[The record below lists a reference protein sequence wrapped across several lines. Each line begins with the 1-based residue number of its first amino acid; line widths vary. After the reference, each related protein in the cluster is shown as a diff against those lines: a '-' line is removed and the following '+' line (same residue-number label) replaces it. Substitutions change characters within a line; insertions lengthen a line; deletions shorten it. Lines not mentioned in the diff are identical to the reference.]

1 MPRPAFPLLAL
12 ALLAAAPA
20 AAQEVGGLRP
30 GAAPAYGL
38 GAPAPAYGLGAP
50 ARPGLGC
57 QLSQTTVAIGVNRAF
72 GAGSL
77 AGQRVGTVSPAQP
90 GCRPLVST
98 EIVAGVNL
106 GLGAGSTASQTVA
119 ASAPRGS
126 LATVTYARGVNLAA
140 GPASAAHQQILGQIF
155 P

>member
-30 GAAPAYGL
+30 G
-38 GAPAPAYGLGAP
+38 PAPAYGLGAP
-50 ARPGLGC
+50 ARPGFGC

-106 GLGAGSTASQTVA
+106 GLGAGSTASQAVA

>member
-1 MPRPAFPLLAL
+1 MPRPAFSLLAL

-30 GAAPAYGL
+30 GLAPV
-38 GAPAPAYGLGAP
+38 YGLGAP
-50 ARPGLGC
+50 ARPGFGC
-57 QLSQTTVAIGVNRAF
+57 QRSQTTVAIGVNRAF
-72 GAGSL
+72 GPGSL
-77 AGQRVGTVSPAQP
+77 AGQRTATTSPAQA

-126 LATVTYARGVNLAA
+126 LATITYARGVNLAA

>member
-20 AAQEVGGLRP
+20 AAQETGGIRP
-30 GAAPAYGL
+30 WPVPAYGL
-38 GAPAPAYGLGAP
+38 AAPQAPGF
-50 ARPGLGC
+50 GC

-72 GAGSL
+72 GPGSL
-77 AGQRVGTVSPAQP
+77 AGQRVGTVSPAPP

-126 LATVTYARGVNLAA
+126 LATITYARGVNLAI
-140 GPASAAHQQILGQIF
+140 GPASAAHQQVLGQIL

>member
-1 MPRPAFPLLAL
+1 MPRPTF
-12 ALLAAAPA
+12 LLAALVLLTAAPVS
-20 AAQEVGGLRP
+20 AQEMGGVRP
-30 GAAPAYGL
+30 WPVPAYGL
-38 GAPAPAYGLGAP
+38 AAPQAS
-50 ARPGLGC
+50 GLGC
-57 QLSQTTVAIGVNRAF
+57 QRSQTTVAIGVNRAF
-72 GAGSL
+72 GPGSQ
-77 AGQRVGTVSPAQP
+77 AGQRIAAASPAQP

-98 EIVAGVNL
+98 EIVAGINL

-126 LATVTYARGVNLAA
+126 LATITYARGVNLAT

>member
-30 GAAPAYGL
+30 G
-38 GAPAPAYGLGAP
+38 PAPVYGLGAP

-106 GLGAGSTASQTVA
+106 GLGAGSTAGQTVA

>member
-1 MPRPAFPLLAL
+1 MPRPAFSLLAL

-30 GAAPAYGL
+30 GLAPV
-38 GAPAPAYGLGAP
+38 YGLGAP
-50 ARPGLGC
+50 ARPGFGC
-57 QLSQTTVAIGVNRAF
+57 QRSQTTVAIGVNRAF
-72 GAGSL
+72 GPGSL
-77 AGQRVGTVSPAQP
+77 AGQRTATASPAQA

-126 LATVTYARGVNLAA
+126 LATITYARGVNLAA

>member
-1 MPRPAFPLLAL
+1 MPRPTFPLLAL

-30 GAAPAYGL
+30 G
-38 GAPAPAYGLGAP
+38 PAPAYGLGAP
-50 ARPGLGC
+50 ARPGFGC

-72 GAGSL
+72 GPGSL
-77 AGQRVGTVSPAQP
+77 AGQRIATAAPAQP

-106 GLGAGSTASQTVA
+106 GLGAGSTADQAVA

-126 LATVTYARGVNLAA
+126 LATVTYARGVNLAI
-140 GPASAAHQQILGQIF
+140 GPASAAHQQILGQIL

>member
-1 MPRPAFPLLAL
+1 MPRPAFSLLAL

-30 GAAPAYGL
+30 GLAPVYGL
-38 GAPAPAYGLGAP
+38 GAPV
-50 ARPGLGC
+50 RPGFGC
-57 QLSQTTVAIGVNRAF
+57 GISQTTVAIGVNRAF
-72 GAGSL
+72 GPGSQ
-77 AGQRVGTVSPAQP
+77 AGQRTATASPAQA

-126 LATVTYARGVNLAA
+126 LATITYARGVNLAA

>member
-1 MPRPAFPLLAL
+1 MPRPAFSLLAL

-30 GAAPAYGL
+30 GLAPVYGL
-38 GAPAPAYGLGAP
+38 GAPV
-50 ARPGLGC
+50 RPGFGC
-57 QLSQTTVAIGVNRAF
+57 GISQTTVAIGVNRAF
-72 GAGSL
+72 GPGSL
-77 AGQRVGTVSPAQP
+77 AGQRTAPASPAQA

-126 LATVTYARGVNLAA
+126 LATITYARGVNLAA

>member
-30 GAAPAYGL
+30 G
-38 GAPAPAYGLGAP
+38 PAPAYGLGAP
-50 ARPGLGC
+50 ARPGFGC
-57 QLSQTTVAIGVNRAF
+57 QLSTTVAIGVNRAF

-77 AGQRVGTVSPAQP
+77 AGQRVGTVSPAP
-90 GCRPLVST
+90 AGCRPLVST

-140 GPASAAHQQILGQIF
+140 GPASAAHQQILGQIL